1 MNLRPVGPEASFDL
15 ADIHDKA
22 FDRPWTALEFDDLL
36 KSPGA
41 FAVLGEA
48 GDPAEAKGFILCRS
62 IAGEAEILT
71 IAVDPAARRRGWGAS
86 LVEIAAGIAAETGSE
101 AMFLEV
107 ATDNLAAIA
116 LYQTTGFAQVG
127 LRKGY
132 YPHPDGAKDALVMRR
147 ALNT

>member
-1 MNLRPVGPEASFDL
+1 MILRPVGLEACFTL
-15 ADIHDKA
+15 ADLHDRA
-22 FDRPWTALEFDDLL
+22 FDRPWTAEEFESLL
-36 KSPGA
+36 KSPGV

-48 GDPAEAKGFILCRS
+48 DDPAQARGFILCRA

-71 IAVDPAARRRGWGAS
+71 IAVDPAARRRGWGAA
-86 LVEIAAGIAAETGSE
+86 LVEMAAGIAAEAGSE

-107 ATDNLAAIA
+107 ATDNAAAIA
-116 LYQTTGFAQVG
+116 LYAATGFARVG

-132 YPHPDGAKDALVMRR
+132 YPHAEGARDALVMRR

>member
-1 MNLRPVGPEASFDL
+1 MNLRPVGPEAAFDL

-22 FDRPWTALEFDDLL
+22 FDRPWTALEFDELL

-41 FAVLGEA
+41 FAILGEA
-48 GDPAEAKGFILCRS
+48 GEPPEAKGFILCRS

-71 IAVDPAARRRGWGAS
+71 IAVDPAARRRGWGAA
-86 LVEIAAGIAAETGSE
+86 LVEIAAGIAAETESE

-107 ATDNLAAIA
+107 AADNLAAIA
-116 LYQTTGFAQVG
+116 LYQATGFAKVG

>member
-1 MNLRPVGPEASFDL
+1 MNLRPVSSEAAFDL
-15 ADIHDKA
+15 ADLHDKA
-22 FDRPWTALEFDDLL
+22 FDRPWTAMEFAELL

-41 FAVLGEA
+41 FAILGEA
-48 GDPAEAKGFILCRS
+48 GEPAEAKGFILCRA

-71 IAVDPAARRRGWGAS
+71 VAVDPAARRRGWGAA
-86 LVEIAAGIAAETGSE
+86 LVEVAAGVATEARAE

-107 ATDNLAAIA
+107 ATDNAAAIA
-116 LYQTTGFAQVG
+116 LYQATGFLKVG
-127 LRKGY
+127 SRKGY

>member
-1 MNLRPVGPEASFDL
+1 MNLRPVGSEASFDL
-15 ADIHDKA
+15 ADLHDKA
-22 FDRPWTALEFDDLL
+22 FDRPWTALAFDDLL

-48 GDPAEAKGFILCRS
+48 GEPAEAKGFILCRS

-71 IAVDPAARRRGWGAS
+71 IAVDPAARRRGWGAA
-86 LVEIAAGIAAETGSE
+86 LVEIAVGIATETGSE
-101 AMFLEV
+101 AMLLEV
-107 ATDNLAAIA
+107 AADNLAAIA
-116 LYQTTGFAQVG
+116 LYQSTGFAKVG

-147 ALNT
+147 ALNS

>member
-1 MNLRPVGPEASFDL
+1 MNLRPVGPEAAFAL
-15 ADIHDKA
+15 ADLHDKA

-36 KSPGA
+36 KSPGV

-48 GDPAEAKGFILCRS
+48 GEPAEARGFILCRS

-71 IAVDPAARRRGWGAS
+71 IAVDPAARRRGWGAA
-86 LVEIAAGIAAETGSE
+86 LVEMAAGIAAETRSE

-107 ATDNLAAIA
+107 EAGNLAAVA
-116 LYQTTGFAQVG
+116 LYQSTGFVRVG

-147 ALNT
+147 TLNT

>member
-1 MNLRPVGPEASFDL
+1 
-15 ADIHDKA
+15 
-22 FDRPWTALEFDDLL
+22 
-36 KSPGA
+36 
-41 FAVLGEA
+41 
-48 GDPAEAKGFILCRS
+48 
-62 IAGEAEILT
+62 
-71 IAVDPAARRRGWGAS
+71 WGAA

-107 ATDNLAAIA
+107 AADNQAATA
-116 LYQTTGFAQVG
+116 LYQSTGFAKVG